1 MVVNKESTVSKMSDL
16 VLDIEA
22 RLEQGKSF
30 VQVARELEIPVHF
43 VVEAAE
49 IIEQNQLEDCSPFAT
64 INS

>member
-1 MVVNKESTVSKMSDL
+1 MVVNKEPAMSKMNEL
-16 VLDIEA
+16 VMDIEE

-30 VQVARELEIPVHF
+30 VQVARELEIPMHF

-49 IIEQNQLEDCSPFAT
+49 IIEQNQLNDCSPYAT

>member
-1 MVVNKESTVSKMSDL
+1 MSKMNEL
-16 VLDIEA
+16 VMDIEE

-30 VQVARELEIPVHF
+30 VQVARELEIPMHF

-49 IIEQNQLEDCSPFAT
+49 IIEQNQLNDCSPYAT

>member
-1 MVVNKESTVSKMSDL
+1 MSKMNEL
-16 VLDIEA
+16 VMDIEE

-30 VQVARELEIPVHF
+30 AQVARELGIPMNF

-49 IIEQNQLEDCSPFAT
+49 IIEQNQLNDCSPYAT

>member
-1 MVVNKESTVSKMSDL
+1 MSKMNDL
-16 VLDIEA
+16 VLDIEDL
-22 RLEQGKSF
+22 LEQGKSF
-30 VQVARELEIPVHF
+30 AQVARELEIPVHF